1 LARNDNIASIEP
13 LHCSLSSRVCLA
25 SQYAYLQSAATEGK
39 TLTQIFEENTY
50 ASGEDD
56 ENGEEG
62 LEYDQAEMHHHK
74 DSAESNN
81 KVETVLQEERKGD
94 SPQPEQDLPQESI
107 HARTESTGNG
117 NNHDPEGGPVGRKGD
132 DPRETELE
140 GELSATSTVKG
151 DSNETEGDYD
161 ISLDLC
167 FKPGICSCS
176 RCANTNAD
184 GAALGSDKHGN
195 DELTEDSFAGAAR
208 ITGDLDPLALN
219 TAAAEKQVAKPDSDS
234 NVQESVSSR
243 TVEGENN
250 QPEEDIFSQ
259 DNQPMFEDG
268 LGNYTDTQHDDFE
281 DFDLEEQKPEDIG
294 LEVDDSANPK
304 AGIETENHDLGVGH
318 MAPNATLDTANDED
332 VPGQARTDNQDVS
345 HVEDDDELLNFDDDD
360 EGEETEEHQEIFES
374 TPEPEVSTKENLRSD
389 SPPKGLI
396 KVQDATRANHD
407 DRAHSENV
415 PSSKA
420 HETGRGQ
427 SPVGQPQHNP
437 SVELVGDP
445 PTTLIGGKNGSKRKA
460 LEDEDDFDLI
470 DTATPDKK
478 RRRPSP

>member
-39 TLTQIFEENTY
+39 TLTQIFEEKTY
-50 ASGEDD
+50 ASG

-62 LEYDQAEMHHHK
+62 LEYDQAEMYHHK

-81 KVETVLQEERKGD
+81 KVEAVLQEERKSG
-94 SPQPEQDLPQESI
+94 SLQPEQDLTQESKY
-107 HARTESTGNG
+107 ARIDSTGNG
-117 NNHDPEGGPVGRKGD
+117 NNHDPEGGPVEKKGD
-132 DPRETELE
+132 DSRETELE

-176 RCANTNAD
+176 KCANTNAD
-184 GAALGSDKHGN
+184 GAALGSDKHDN
-195 DELTEDSFAGAAR
+195 DELTEDTLAGAAR
-208 ITGDLDPLALN
+208 ITGDPDLLALN
-219 TAAAEKQVAKPDSDS
+219 TPPTEKQVTKPDSDS

-243 TVEGENN
+243 TIEGENN

-259 DNQPMFEDG
+259 DNQHMFEDG

-281 DFDLEEQKPEDIG
+281 DFDLEEQKPEDRG
-294 LEVDDSANPK
+294 SEVDNSASPK
-304 AGIETENHDLGVGH
+304 AGIESENHDIGVDH

-332 VPGQARTDNQDVS
+332 FPGQTRTDNQDVS
-345 HVEDDDELLNFDDDD
+345 HVEGDDELLNFDDDE
-360 EGEETEEHQEIFES
+360 EGEGTEENQETFES
-374 TPEPEVSTKENLRSD
+374 TYEPQVSEKENLRRD
-389 SPPKGLI
+389 SAPNGLI
-396 KVQDATRANHD
+396 KVQDAIRTSQD
-407 DRAHSENV
+407 DRAPSENV
-415 PSSKA
+415 SSKA
-420 HETGRGQ
+420 HETHWGQ
-427 SPVGQPQHNP
+427 SPTGQPQHNH
-437 SVELVGDP
+437 SVEPVGDAP
-445 PTTLIGGKNGSKRKA
+445 STPLGGKNGSKRKA
-460 LEDEDDFDLI
+460 LEDEDEFDLF